1 MTVFAIGEFDFDNG
15 WAGGFGCGVVYC
27 KIVGG
32 LGFADVAGIDSGE
45 EFLGGGED
53 GGNGF
58 LVVLE
63 GFERLFAEFAVVGGD
78 ADAVVGVG
86 AHFGLVD

>member
-1 MTVFAIGEFDFDNG
+1 M
-15 WAGGFGCGVVYC
+15 
-27 KIVGG
+27 
-32 LGFADVAGIDSGE
+32 
-45 EFLGGGED
+45 GGGED

-86 AHFGLVD
+86 ADFGLVD

>member
-32 LGFADVAGIDSGE
+32 LGFADSIA
-45 EFLGGGED
+45 
-53 GGNGF
+53 
-58 LVVLE
+58 
-63 GFERLFAEFAVVGGD
+63 
-78 ADAVVGVG
+78 
-86 AHFGLVD
+86 